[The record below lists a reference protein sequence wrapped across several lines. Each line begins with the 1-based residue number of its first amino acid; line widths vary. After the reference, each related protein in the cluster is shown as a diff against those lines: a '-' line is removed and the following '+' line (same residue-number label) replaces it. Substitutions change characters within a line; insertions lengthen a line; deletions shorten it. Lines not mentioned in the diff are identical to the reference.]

1 MRGLHI
7 FPTHGSWT
15 QTDNVHVFSTDDNYR
30 LTRAHR
36 EAVQYAHRGILRTYP
51 RDDIFDIVNSPETR
65 QIYEDIQIYA
75 EPYVEHICYYCK
87 DYTFHYDWTEGDAK
101 PIWACDECFSI
112 GTWCATCYQNTAHT
126 FIGQKDDWCFH
137 CKNCDTCK
145 GSL

>member
-15 QTDNVHVFSTDDNYR
+15 QTDDVHVFSTDDNYR

-36 EAVQYAHRGILRTYP
+36 EAVQYAEG
-51 RDDIFDIVNSPETR
+51 ET
-65 QIYEDIQIYA
+65 
-75 EPYVEHICYYCK
+75 
-87 DYTFHYDWTEGDAK
+87 K
-101 PIWACDECFSI
+101 PLWACDECFSI

-126 FIGQKDDWCFH
+126 FIGQKDDWRFH
-137 CKNCDTCK
+137 CKICDTSK